1 MMEKQP
7 PSTSESIQLMWGT
20 LVDIWRDVLSHIP
33 LLIIGFVIL
42 FLTWLASKLVNIVL
56 HKTLKGKRIKRGL
69 ADLTRQLITVLI
81 WLFGITV
88 TAVVIF
94 PGMTPAKVLAGL
106 GIGSVALGF
115 AFKDIVENFL
125 AGILILWKFP
135 FDPGDFII
143 VDGTVGRIEEVSV
156 RMTIL
161 RKTTGELVVI
171 PNARLFKGQVEVL
184 TSTPI
189 RRITVICGIAYSE
202 DIDEARSVI
211 DRAVNSCESVSQQR
225 PTEVFAQ
232 EFADSSINFEITWWC
247 GSTPLDVRKSKDQVV
262 AAVKKALDNASI
274 EIPFPHRTLTFPQ
287 PRILQREEEINTGE
301 EG

>member
-1 MMEKQP
+1 MEKQP
-7 PSTSESIQLMWGT
+7 PSSSESLQLMWGT
-20 LVDIWRDVLSHIP
+20 LVDIWRDVLSHVP
-33 LLIIGFVIL
+33 LLIIGFFIL
-42 FLTWLASKLVNIVL
+42 FLTWLASKLVNLIL
-56 HKTLKGKRIKRGL
+56 EKSLKGKRIKRGL
-69 ADLTRQLITVLI
+69 ADLIRQLITVLI

-135 FDPGDFII
+135 FDPGDFIV
-143 VDGTVGRIEEVSV
+143 VDDTLGKIEEVTI

-189 RRITVICGIAYSE
+189 RRITIICGIAYGE
-202 DIDEARSVI
+202 NVDEARGVI
-211 DRAVNSCESVSQQR
+211 ESAVKSCSLVSQQK
-225 PTEVFAQ
+225 PVEIFAQ
-232 EFADSSINFEITWWC
+232 EFADSSINFEVTWWC

-262 AAVKKALDNASI
+262 AAVKKALDNAGI
-274 EIPFPHRTLTFPQ
+274 EIPFPYRTLTFSQ
-287 PRILQREEEINTGE
+287 PLQLQHKDKSSSE
-301 EG
+301 

>member
-1 MMEKQP
+1 MENQP

-42 FLTWLASKLVNIVL
+42 FLTWLVSKLVNITL
-56 HKTLKGKRIKRGL
+56 EKTLKGKRIKRGL
-69 ADLTRQLITVLI
+69 ADLARQLITVLI

-135 FDPGDFII
+135 FDPGDFIV
-143 VDGTVGRIEEVSV
+143 VDDTVGQIEEVTV

-184 TSTPI
+184 TSSPI
-189 RRITVICGIAYSE
+189 RRITIICGIAYSE
-202 DIDEARSVI
+202 DVDGARSVI
-211 DRAVNSCESVSQQR
+211 ESAVNGCHLVSQQKSI
-225 PTEVFAQ
+225 EIFAQ
-232 EFADSSINFEITWWC
+232 EFADSSINFEVTWWC
-247 GSTPLDVRKSKDQVV
+247 GSTPLEVRKSKDQVV
-262 AAVKKALDNASI
+262 AAVKKALDNAGI
-274 EIPFPHRTLTFPQ
+274 EIPFPYRTLTFAQ
-287 PRILQREEEINTGE
+287 PLTVQNENKSNKDEMD
-301 EG
+301 